1 MCGVLRL
8 QVLREVSVFDAI
20 NPEGGYSNRVR
31 MLGAFQ
37 RYPGDPTAPAAVP
50 KAKDA
55 AAWALP
61 LHAQRN
67 PSRSAAAW
75 RSFNAAAAGAALA
88 VAAPGGW
95 QDEIADPLYFNR
107 WDMRCVVPVAKGN
120 SMPP

>member
-1 MCGVLRL
+1 M
-8 QVLREVSVFDAI
+8 FDAI

-37 RYPGDPTAPAAVP
+37 RYPGNLTAPAAVP
-50 KAKDA
+50 KASA

-67 PSRSAAAW
+67 ATRSAAAW

-95 QDEIADPLYFNR
+95 QDEIADPLYFNC
-107 WDMRCVVPVAKGN
+107 WDMRYAGPSPKATACRLRVHCTL
-120 SMPP
+120 